1 MERLR
6 NTHAK
11 LSEVSS
17 ATEIAAVEMLNGL
30 DRTLGMIDQL
40 EVDTKENRRASHEL
54 CDGLR
59 MEVNQLYGCLQF
71 QDIVTQQLSGV
82 GALLAEIEQRLESVA
97 QLFDE
102 PPATDQTD
110 EQAAKLHLNV
120 TAFNP
125 DATMR
130 DAAGRQA
137 MIDATIRSTR
147 SAPSRSN

>member
-1 MERLR
+1 MYVNITEFTLIDSLPIFRVTRETIQKHSMERLR

-11 LSEVSS
+11 LNEVSS

-40 EVDTKENRRASHEL
+40 EADTKDNRRASHEM

-82 GALLAEIEQRLESVA
+82 A
-97 QLFDE
+97 
-102 PPATDQTD
+102 
-110 EQAAKLHLNV
+110 
-120 TAFNP
+120 
-125 DATMR
+125 
-130 DAAGRQA
+130 
-137 MIDATIRSTR
+137 
-147 SAPSRSN
+147 